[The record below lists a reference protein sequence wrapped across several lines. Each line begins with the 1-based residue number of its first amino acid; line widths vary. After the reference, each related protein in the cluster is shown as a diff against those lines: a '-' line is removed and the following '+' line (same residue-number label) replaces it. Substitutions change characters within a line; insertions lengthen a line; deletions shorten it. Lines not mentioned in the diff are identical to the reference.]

1 VRKQRR
7 LLEQA
12 EQFEDDHDN
21 DNYSDYVEDT
31 SVHAAIDIRVT
42 ARWLVFIETDRP
54 SKKGTRFCGAGFSLK

>member
-21 DNYSDYVEDT
+21 DNYSDYVEDAL
-31 SVHAAIDIRVT
+31 VHAGELIS
-42 ARWLVFIETDRP
+42 E
-54 SKKGTRFCGAGFSLK
+54 